1 MQTVQTTL
9 FAIQHNQSIAIP
21 LSIFLRKKK
30 QLHKKQN
37 LSLSGKNVH
46 NTG

>member
-21 LSIFLRKKK
+21 LSIFFKKK
-30 QLHKKQN
+30 K
-37 LSLSGKNVH
+37 
-46 NTG
+46 TTA